1 MFGSSKNGNGFG
13 PIASPKSGLTGL
25 ERAKLERAHEPIGA
39 NDIPPMPGGAV
50 FPAELPAAVI
60 VQRRGPSMPERAKQ
74 SADQESAAH
83 LYVGANIR
91 LKGEITGCDL
101 MRVEGTFEGIAQAR
115 QLILCPGG
123 AFQGTA
129 QIEEAEIEGSFDGT
143 LNVRGRLYLR
153 NKGHIRGT
161 FSYGQLEIERGGEID
176 GRINPFEK
184 PATLAEAVAKPAEA
198 PRPIAAVPAAAAA
211 PSAVARPVPQP
222 ARPLQPPVSAAPARP
237 AGPALNGSQTLSGSH
252 PAPAPAE

>member
-1 MFGSSKNGNGFG
+1 MFGSSKNTNGFG
-13 PIASPKSGLTGL
+13 PITSPKSSLTGL
-25 ERAKLERAHEPIGA
+25 ERAKLERTREPIG
-39 NDIPPMPGGAV
+39 NDDIPPMPGGAV

-60 VQRRGPSMPERAKQ
+60 VQKRGPSMPERPKQ
-74 SADQESAAH
+74 NADQDSAAH
-83 LYVGANIR
+83 LYIGANIR
-91 LKGEITGCDL
+91 LKGEIAGCDL

-123 AFQGTA
+123 AFLGTA
-129 QIEEAEIEGSFDGT
+129 QIEEAEIEGAFDGT

-184 PATLAEAVAKPAEA
+184 PAATAEVALKPAEA
-198 PRPIAAVPAAAAA
+198 PRAAPAAA
-211 PSAVARPVPQP
+211 SAVARPAPQP
-222 ARPLQPPVSAAPARP
+222 VRPLQPPVSAAASRQ
-237 AGPALNGSQTLSGSH
+237 AGPALNGSQTLSGLQPS
-252 PAPAPAE
+252 PAPAE

>member
-1 MFGSSKNGNGFG
+1 MFGSSKNTNGF
-13 PIASPKSGLTGL
+13 ASVSSPKSALTGL
-25 ERAKLERAHEPIGA
+25 ERAKLERTREPIGTD
-39 NDIPPMPGGAV
+39 DIPPMPGGAV

-60 VQRRGPSMPERAKQ
+60 VQKRGPSMPERAKQ

-83 LYVGANIR
+83 LYIGANIR
-91 LKGEITGCDL
+91 LKGEIAGCDL

-123 AFQGTA
+123 AFVGTA
-129 QIEEAEIEGSFDGT
+129 QIEEAEIEGAFDGT

-184 PATLAEAVAKPAEA
+184 PVTLTEAAPKPVEA
-198 PRPIAAVPAAAAA
+198 PRPVAVATAMAKPAA
-211 PSAVARPVPQP
+211 PPQP
-222 ARPLQPPVSAAPARP
+222 VRPLQPPISAARP
-237 AGPALNGSQTLSGSH
+237 ASPALSGSQPLNGSH

>member
-1 MFGSSKNGNGFG
+1 MFGSSKNANGFG
-13 PIASPKSGLTGL
+13 PIKSPKSTLTGL
-25 ERAKLERAHEPIGA
+25 ERAKLERAYEPIGSD
-39 NDIPPMPGGAV
+39 DIPPMPGGAV

-60 VQRRGPSMPERAKQ
+60 VQKRGPSMPERAKPN
-74 SADQESAAH
+74 ADQDSAAH
-83 LYVGANIR
+83 LYIGANIR
-91 LKGEITGCDL
+91 LKGEIAGCDL

-123 AFQGTA
+123 AFVGTA
-129 QIEEAEIEGSFDGT
+129 QIEEAEIEGAFDGT

-184 PATLAEAVAKPAEA
+184 PATLTEAAPKPAEA
-198 PRPIAAVPAAAAA
+198 LRPVAVAASVAAAA
-211 PSAVARPVPQP
+211 PVPRPAAAPQP
-222 ARPLQPPVSAAPARP
+222 VRPLQPPVSAARP
-237 AGPALNGSQTLSGSH
+237 TGPALNGSQPLNGSH

>member
-1 MFGSSKNGNGFG
+1 MFGSSKNTPGF
-13 PIASPKSGLTGL
+13 ASVASSKSALTGL
-25 ERAKLERAHEPIGA
+25 ERAKLERTREPIGTD
-39 NDIPPMPGGAV
+39 DIPPMPGGAV

-60 VQRRGPSMPERAKQ
+60 VQKRGPSMPERAKQ

-123 AFQGTA
+123 AFLGTA
-129 QIEEAEIEGSFDGT
+129 QIEEAEIEGAFDGT

-184 PATLAEAVAKPAEA
+184 PAAAADAAAKPAEV
-198 PRPIAAVPAAAAA
+198 PRPVVAPAAPAAKPA
-211 PSAVARPVPQP
+211 LVQQPV
-222 ARPLQPPVSAAPARP
+222 RPLQPPVSAAR
-237 AGPALNGSQTLSGSH
+237 PALNGSQPLNGPQPS
-252 PAPAPAE
+252 PVPAE